1 MDINALKQKL
11 VQLNSKGSG
20 GSNYLWKPE
29 EGTSVIRIVPLKSN
43 PDNPFQELMFH
54 YGLGGKT
61 YLSPLSY
68 GEADPIAE
76 ASEALVAEGGLSK
89 EEYKAAKKLY
99 PQTRTYV
106 PIVVRGKE
114 SEGVKF
120 WSFGKTIYSQLLTII
135 ADEDYGDISDVK
147 TGRDIKVKFTPKE
160 KSSTDYAETEIVIG
174 GTQKPLTEDK
184 ELLEK
189 LLNDQPVLLDQFKK
203 HTYEEL
209 KAVLDKYADNSG
221 VSAGKSVNA
230 AMSKNNDEDEWA
242 TPKAAP
248 KAEKAVS
255 SDVAKEFEDIFN
267 S

>member
-1 MDINALKQKL
+1 MNIQAMKEKL
-11 VQLNSKGSG
+11 RQLSQKGSG

-29 EGTSVIRIVPLKSN
+29 EGTSVIRIVPLASN
-43 PDNPFQELMFH
+43 PENPFQELMFH

-76 ASEALVAEGGLSK
+76 ASEALIAEGGLSK

-114 SEGVKF
+114 EEGVKF
-120 WSFGKTIYSQLLTII
+120 WAFGKTIYSQLITII
-135 ADEDYGDISDVK
+135 TDDEYGDISDVEK
-147 TGRDIKVKFTPKE
+147 GRDIKVKFTPKE

-174 GTQKPLTEDK
+174 GSPKPLTTDK
-184 ELLEK
+184 ELLAK

-209 KAVLDKYADNSG
+209 KAVLDKYADNTG
-221 VSAGKSVNA
+221 ASAGKSVNA
-230 AMSKNNDEDEWA
+230 TMSKSNDEDEWA

-248 KAEKAVS
+248 KA
-255 SDVAKEFEDIFN
+255 AKEIPTDIAAEFEDVF
-267 S
+267 SS